1 MSSSR
6 ARASRSLFVAGLVAA
21 LAAPWPLA
29 ASELAAT
36 DLIAADLIA
45 KVQAL
50 LRSDTN
56 VGVYRME
63 IVRPEWRREIRL
75 KSWDDRPGKRF
86 FVRILAPKKD
96 KDTAFLKVGGN
107 LWMYL
112 PKLERDIKIPPSMM
126 LTSWMGSDFT
136 NDDLVKSSSV
146 VDDYDHRLIAR
157 EGTGEAA
164 VATIESIPK
173 PEAPVVW
180 GKLVHRVRLD
190 GTPLDEVFYDE
201 RGAAVRRLSFEAVTE
216 LGGRRIPTRWVI
228 EPLGKEGHRTVMV
241 IEEIAFDVAI
251 PEPTFGRANLSR
263 RRR

>member
-1 MSSSR
+1 MRSSR
-6 ARASRSLFVAGLVAA
+6 ARASRCLFVAAAAAA
-21 LAAPWPLA
+21 LTAAWPLA
-29 ASELAAT
+29 ASELA
-36 DLIAADLIA
+36 AADLIA

-56 VGVYRME
+56 IGVYRME

-96 KDTAFLKVGGN
+96 KDTTFLKVGGN

-112 PKLERDIKIPPSMM
+112 PKLERDIKMPPSMM

-157 EGTGEAA
+157 QGTGAAA

-201 RGAAVRRLSFEAVTE
+201 RGAAVRRLSFEAVRE

-251 PEPTFGRANLSR
+251 PEPIFGRANLSR
-263 RRR
+263 WRR